1 MIEVYLVDDHPFV
14 LKGLRTYLK
23 TQDEIKVIGEAEKG
37 DKAVKEI
44 KEMKP
49 DVAIVDLRL
58 PDKNGT
64 EITKEV
70 KSAGLKTEI
79 IILSS
84 YNRDQEV
91 IEAID
96 AGALSYLMKDSS
108 PEKLVEAIK
117 AAEKGE
123 PMLHPRVAKKI
134 MERAAGKKVVAEP
147 LTDREMEVLS
157 LLVKGLSNKEIADD
171 LYISPRT
178 VKSHV
183 SNILRKLDVKD
194 RTQAVIKAIDNDLVR
209 R

>member
-1 MIEVYLVDDHPFV
+1 MIQVYLVDDHPFV
-14 LKGLRTYLK
+14 LKGLITYLK
-23 TQDEIKVIGEAEKG
+23 TQNDIEVIGKSESGEKAIREIKDLE
-37 DKAVKEI
+37 
-44 KEMKP
+44 P

-64 EITKEV
+64 EVTQEV
-70 KSAGLKTEI
+70 KKVGLKTEI

-84 YNRDQEV
+84 FNRDQEV

-96 AGALSYLMKDSS
+96 AGALSYLMKDS
-108 PEKLVEAIK
+108 PPQKLVDAIK
-117 AAEKGE
+117 AAQKGE
-123 PMLHPRVAKKI
+123 PVLHPRVAKKI
-134 MERAAGKKVVAEP
+134 MQRAAGKKTVLEP
-147 LTDREMEVLS
+147 LTDREMEVLA
-157 LLVKGLSNKEIADD
+157 LLVKGLSNKEIAEN

>member
-1 MIEVYLVDDHPFV
+1 MIQVYLVDDHPFV
-14 LKGLRTYLK
+14 LKGLITYLK
-23 TQDEIKVIGEAEKG
+23 TQENIEVIGKSESGEK
-37 DKAVKEI
+37 AIKEI
-44 KEMKP
+44 KELEP

-64 EITKEV
+64 EVTQEV
-70 KSAGLKTEI
+70 KKVGLKTEI

-84 YNRDQEV
+84 FNRDQEV

-96 AGALSYLMKDSS
+96 AGALSYLMKDS
-108 PEKLVEAIK
+108 PPQKLVDAIK
-117 AAEKGE
+117 AAQKGE
-123 PMLHPRVAKKI
+123 PVLHPRVAKKI
-134 MERAAGKKVVAEP
+134 MQRAAGKKTVLEP
-147 LTDREMEVLS
+147 LTDREMEVLA
-157 LLVKGLSNKEIADD
+157 LLVKGLSNKEIAEN

>member
-1 MIEVYLVDDHPFV
+1 MIQVYLVDDHPFV
-14 LKGLRTYLK
+14 LKGLISYLK
-23 TQDEIKVIGEAEKG
+23 TQKDIDVIGKSESGEK
-37 DKAVKEI
+37 AIKEI
-44 KEMKP
+44 KDLKP

-64 EITKEV
+64 EVTKEV
-70 KSAGLKTEI
+70 KKAGLKTEI

-84 YNRDQEV
+84 FNRDQEV
-91 IEAID
+91 IESID

-108 PEKLVEAIK
+108 PQKLVEAIK
-117 AAEKGE
+117 AAQKGE
-123 PMLHPRVAKKI
+123 PVLHPRVAKKI
-134 MERAAGKKVVAEP
+134 MQKAAGEKVVLEP
-147 LTDREMEVLS
+147 LTEREMEVLA
-157 LLVKGLSNKEIADD
+157 LLVKGLSNKEIAEN